1 MHSHKTE
8 EVGPQGYVIKNKS
21 MVQLGDHHGGISC
34 SITNKNLNLKKLKNR
49 IKKAV

>member
-8 EVGPQGYVIKNKS
+8 EVGPQGCVKEINKS

-34 SITNKNLNLKKLKNR
+34 SITNKNLNLKK
-49 IKKAV
+49 IKK